1 MADKEVEIKLSQV
14 SVALLMEVQ
23 MEERMVNDLNKY
35 LDAKH
40 KKPEGVD
47 FSDNLVGQ
55 ISHGEQ
61 LKMDDRDPLVLPF
74 TKYVAQLA
82 GTYVHHFGRHV
93 GIKDMKRIPHV
104 HSLWSV
110 HSYER
115 DYNPL
120 HDHGTDTPM
129 GISFTTWTKIP
140 PQIANNNN
148 YKPTDL
154 YNSGGAY
161 DGFLQFHFGQ
171 TSIRGLEELRPA
183 LCKTI
188 NPEVGK
194 IIFFPSWCQHCVYPF
209 EGPGERRTIA
219 GNLNMF
225 SPAVLDDPNN
235 KAIML

>member
-1 MADKEVEIKLSQV
+1 MADKEIEIKLSHV
-14 SVALLMEVQ
+14 TAALIMEVQ
-23 MEERMVNDLNKY
+23 MEKRMINDLNKY
-35 LDAKH
+35 LDGKH
-40 KKPEGVD
+40 KNGGED
-47 FSDNLVGQ
+47 FGHSLVGQ

-61 LKMDDRDPLVLPF
+61 LKIDDKDLLIVPF
-74 TKYVAQLA
+74 IKFVAQLA
-82 GTYVHHFGRHV
+82 NVYLEHFSRHV
-93 GIKDMKRIPHV
+93 GAKDMKRVPHI

-148 YKPTDL
+148 YSPLDL
-154 YNSGGAY
+154 YNSGGGY

-188 NPEVGK
+188 KPEVGK
-194 IIFFPSWCQHCVYPF
+194 LLFFPSWCQHTVYPF
-209 EGPGERRTIA
+209 EGPGERRTVA

-225 SPAVLDDPNN
+225 PLSVLDDPNN
-235 KAIML
+235 TSIVL